1 MVKMVKMVQITDEA
15 KRFKIFRKKLKLSQN
30 DMSNFLG
37 INQSYISKFESGEYI
52 IPVEVIKKLKLKYH
66 LNYDWFFDGI
76 LPIISDTSKDRK
88 DTLNYLGGIKEN
100 YDILIKKIEKL
111 EENIKIIA
119 RKNNQ

>member
-1 MVKMVKMVQITDEA
+1 MVKMVQITDEA